1 MPQKSHSY
9 LLKHDPK
16 KKPKF
21 HKNLRI
27 QISEISAYPK
37 NLALFIGFAL
47 HGYVTLT
54 LVVHDLFWLYALHLP
69 FSSVPV
75 LIQDEDH

>member
-1 MPQKSHSY
+1 M
-9 LLKHDPK
+9 LKRDPK

-54 LVVHDLFWLYALHLP
+54 LVVHDLFLALR
-69 FSSVPV
+69 SSSSI
-75 LIQDEDH
+75 LKRSRFNSG